1 MGLAIGID
9 IGGTKIAGGV
19 VDDEG
24 NILQSDRRSTP
35 SRSAEALEKVVV
47 DLVNE
52 YKSEFEVSSVG
63 IGFAG
68 FIDEKR
74 SRVLFAP
81 NLGWKDEPLK
91 LVIESEVGLPV
102 VVENDAN
109 AAAWGEYKF
118 GSIKLPKDMVCVTVG
133 TGIGGGLIF
142 DGKLFRGAHGV
153 AAEFGH
159 MNVEPGGRL
168 CACGSRG
175 CWEQYASGNALV
187 REARFLAA
195 ERRSEAQILLD
206 LGDGTPEGVEGQHV
220 TIAARKGD
228 TVALAAFDSLA
239 RWLGQGIADVTALL
253 DPGCFVIGGGVSEA
267 GDFLLG
273 ATRRAYMA
281 ALSSR
286 EMRPIPEIR
295 LAVLGNK
302 AGMVGAADLS
312 RRSS

>member
-1 MGLAIGID
+1 MTLAIGID

-19 VDDEG
+19 VDEDG
-24 NILQSDRRSTP
+24 TILQADRRGTP
-35 SRSAEALEKVVV
+35 SRSAEALEAVVV
-47 DLVNE
+47 ELVNE
-52 YKSEFEVSSVG
+52 YKAEYDVTSVG

-68 FIDEKR
+68 FIDELR
-74 SRVLFAP
+74 SRVLIAP

-91 LVIESEVGLPV
+91 LAIESKVGLPV

-118 GSIKLPKDMVCVTVG
+118 GGIKLPKDMVCVTVG
-133 TGIGGGLIF
+133 TGIGGGLVF
-142 DGKLFRGAHGV
+142 DGSLFRGAHGV

-168 CACGSRG
+168 CACGNRG

-187 REARFLAA
+187 REARLLAA
-195 ERRSEAQILLD
+195 ERRNEAQILLD
-206 LGDGTPEGVEGQHV
+206 LGDGTPEGVQGQHV

-228 TVALAAFDSLA
+228 PVALAAFDSLA
-239 RWLGQGIADVTALL
+239 RWLGQGIADLTSLL

-273 ATRRAYMA
+273 ATRRAFMA
-281 ALSSR
+281 SLSGR
-286 EMRPIPEIR
+286 EVRPLPEIR

-302 AGMVGAADLS
+302 AGLVGAADLS
-312 RRSS
+312 RH